1 MFDFAWSEIAVVTVV
16 ALVVIGP
23 KDMPVALKA
32 VTDMIKKARRMAG
45 EFQTHVDE
53 MMREADLGEVR
64 EQFNEIRNFNL
75 RSTIERAVDS
85 DGSIRRTLT
94 ENPLAATSGPI
105 NPMHPTPP
113 TIQPAQRVTV
123 RTIGPAPVATTA
135 TNPFDFTRAGGAV
148 VEPLRRM
155 PVPVEAETL
164 AADAPLAAAS
174 PGAAPAAAAPAAAEM
189 APAFIPPSIAAHGD

>member
-32 VTDMIKKARRMAG
+32 VTDLIKKARRMAG

-75 RSTIERAVDS
+75 RSTIERAVDA

-94 ENPLAATSGPI
+94 ENPFTAAAGTSASI

-113 TIQPAQRVTV
+113 PIQPAQRATI
-123 RTIGPAPVATTA
+123 RAIGPTPVPTTV

-148 VEPLRRM
+148 VEPLRRA
-155 PVPVEAETL
+155 PAPAAIEPAPAAE
-164 AADAPLAAAS
+164 PMS
-174 PGAAPAAAAPAAAEM
+174 VAPAAADV

>member
-75 RSTIERAVDS
+75 RSTIERAVDG
-85 DGSIRRTLT
+85 DGTIRRTLT
-94 ENPLAATSGPI
+94 ENPLATPAGTSTPI

-113 TIQPAQRVTV
+113 TIVPAQRAVI
-123 RTIGPAPVATTA
+123 RTIGPAPVPTTV

-148 VEPLRRM
+148 VEPL
-155 PVPVEAETL
+155 
-164 AADAPLAAAS
+164 
-174 PGAAPAAAAPAAAEM
+174 
-189 APAFIPPSIAAHGD
+189 

>member
-75 RSTIERAVDS
+75 RSTIERAVDA

-94 ENPLAATSGPI
+94 ENPLETPTVTSGPI

-113 TIQPAQRVTV
+113 TIQPAQRATI
-123 RTIGPAPVATTA
+123 RAIGPAPVSTTV

-148 VEPLRRM
+148 VEPLRRA
-155 PVPVEAETL
+155 PAPVEAEP
-164 AADAPLAAAS
+164 APET
-174 PGAAPAAAAPAAAEM
+174 APAAGPPVADV